1 MQQYTSKDYEFL
13 GKQVA
18 AGQYV
23 GRTTCLLALVLA
35 LLIGICLGRYLFPYT
50 SGLPAL
56 SDGGEK
62 RPLGQSSAVV
72 DAVDPNKQLL
82 QSIFQHEEDLRKN
95 PDDAEAWEHLG
106 NLYFDAQE
114 PEKAIRAYNK
124 ALELKPGNTSVLVD
138 CGVMYRQAKNFDNAL
153 EYFKKALAID
163 PEHQNALFN
172 SGIVLYFDLDRKEE
186 ALNAWRK
193 LVKINPNA
201 KTPSGDLVTK
211 LITDLSQ

>member
-106 NLYFDAQE
+106 NLYFDAQ
-114 PEKAIRAYNK
+114 
-124 ALELKPGNTSVLVD
+124 
-138 CGVMYRQAKNFDNAL
+138 
-153 EYFKKALAID
+153 
-163 PEHQNALFN
+163 
-172 SGIVLYFDLDRKEE
+172 
-186 ALNAWRK
+186 
-193 LVKINPNA
+193 
-201 KTPSGDLVTK
+201 
-211 LITDLSQ
+211 